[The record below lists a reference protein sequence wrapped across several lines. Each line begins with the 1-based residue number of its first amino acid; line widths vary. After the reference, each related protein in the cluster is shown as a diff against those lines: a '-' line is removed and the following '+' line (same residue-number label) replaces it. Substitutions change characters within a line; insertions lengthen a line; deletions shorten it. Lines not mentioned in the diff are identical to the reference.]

1 MLYQL
6 VNLYVWLK
14 KPAFS
19 VLESKKPTVKSFIY
33 KSMLHDWDTQNIFI
47 LFDPAFLD
55 ASLSANLQ
63 NSKDF

>member
-33 KSMLHDWDTQNIFI
+33 KSMLHDWDTQNVFI

-55 ASLSANLQ
+55 AS
-63 NSKDF
+63 